1 MSTTNKNKY
10 PDLLLNLLSL
20 VNKTDKRKN
29 ISIKIRKTFLYIQ
42 VFI

>member
-20 VNKTDKRKN
+20 VNKTDKRKKHIN
-29 ISIKIRKTFLYIQ
+29 
-42 VFI
+42 